1 MQSLCRG
8 VSRMDAAKGVKGH
21 GRPLYADPRSNDGAN
36 EPGAKRRAGC
46 RGKRFCLLFSRPGMA
61 RLEKVSRPGG
71 RNQKP
76 QPKQKAADARN
87 KSPHVLPG
95 KAALKFPPLPHVTKI
110 SHPKSPRT
118 ISALRTCAA
127 AQWQLSLP
135 RCSM

>member
-1 MQSLCRG
+1 MELFRRG
-8 VSRMDAAKGVKGH
+8 MSRMDAAKGVKGH

-87 KSPHVLPG
+87 KSAHVLPG
-95 KAALKFPPLPHVTKI
+95 KAVLKFPPIPHMTNI
-110 SHPKSPRT
+110 SHSK
-118 ISALRTCAA
+118 
-127 AQWQLSLP
+127 
-135 RCSM
+135 

>member
-46 RGKRFCLLFSRPGMA
+46 RGKRFCLLFP

-76 QPKQKAADARN
+76 QPKQKATDARN

-95 KAALKFPPLPHVTKI
+95 KAALKFPPLRHATKI
-110 SHPKSPRT
+110 SPPKSPRT
-118 ISALRTCAA
+118 ISALRTCAT
-127 AQWQLSLP
+127 AQWQVSLP